1 MEEKYFVSDIRMD
14 LPTLRECSAC
24 FQPRWRKWCIGFW
37 FVFLAAYVAVL
48 AVWDPGLLKWVSAAA
63 LITMGIVM
71 FLRKDG
77 GKAYRDL
84 LEQNGGVPRRN
95 LCYIREEGLRYRNP
109 ETENT
114 VEISWQDI
122 VGIARTRSFFQL
134 TISDGQRLLVSH
146 ASLSGGTADELEQWL
161 REQTGITKIL

>member
-24 FQPRWRKWCIGFW
+24 FQPRWRKWCLGLW

-48 AVWDPGLLKWVSAAA
+48 AVRDPGLLKWVSAAA

-71 FLRKDG
+71 FRRKDG

-95 LCYIREEGLRYRNP
+95 LC
-109 ETENT
+109 
-114 VEISWQDI
+114 
-122 VGIARTRSFFQL
+122 
-134 TISDGQRLLVSH
+134 
-146 ASLSGGTADELEQWL
+146 
-161 REQTGITKIL
+161 